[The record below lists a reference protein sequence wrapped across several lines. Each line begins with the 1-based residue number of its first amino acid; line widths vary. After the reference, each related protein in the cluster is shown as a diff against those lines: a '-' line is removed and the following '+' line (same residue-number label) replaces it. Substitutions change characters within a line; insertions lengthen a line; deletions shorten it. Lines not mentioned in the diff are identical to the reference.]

1 MNLKTYTFIS
11 TTKVFYFWST
21 KAIPHPG
28 LPALNSST
36 RCHRNTKTIII
47 IIRACAATSTDHF
60 VHSVFM
66 HTHHSSFAKNIKRF
80 KLWFLFL
87 ITETRY
93 YFNQWKTKKYKSHI
107 KMSEKTSTP
116 TILSAFITT
125 LKKDSSNIKIDNRF
139 VFIQLQDY
147 TIYPR
152 SGGVVQLLKAKRP
165 PRSYR
170 CFLRLKQN
178 PGVFYF

>member
-1 MNLKTYTFIS
+1 M
-11 TTKVFYFWST
+11 
-21 KAIPHPG
+21 
-28 LPALNSST
+28 
-36 RCHRNTKTIII
+36 
-47 IIRACAATSTDHF
+47 
-60 VHSVFM
+60 
-66 HTHHSSFAKNIKRF
+66 KN
-80 KLWFLFL
+80 
-87 ITETRY
+87 
-93 YFNQWKTKKYKSHI
+93 KKIQKPYKNVR
-107 KMSEKTSTP
+107 ENESTP

-125 LKKDSSNIKIDNRF
+125 LKKDSSNIKIDNNRF

-152 SGGVVQLLKAKRP
+152 SGDVVQLLKAKRP